1 MPKDT
6 KNVIMK
12 CFILIL
18 TLIVSC
24 SNDPNQKKLDQPK
37 ENLKV
42 TKNRNKTCRPLDILM
57 LKEKDVKTLFFQKL
71 DSTVNKQYL
80 GKKKESV
87 DLTQELLEIFL
98 NDLDTKFFSRNLI
111 FQKKYKAKFV
121 IEDKQSKN
129 DSTTIEL
136 SYFQEDCFYRMAI
149 LNYYETEEYADES
162 SVIYFFKIENKQITN
177 FGRQE
182 AG

>member
-1 MPKDT
+1 
-6 KNVIMK
+6 MK
-12 CFILIL
+12 YFILIL

-24 SNDPNQKKLDQPK
+24 SNNTNQKELDKPK
-37 ENLKV
+37 ENFKV
-42 TKNRNKTCRPLDILM
+42 TKNRNKDCRPLNILM

-87 DLTQELLEIFL
+87 DLSQELLEIFL
-98 NDLDTKFFSRNLI
+98 NDLDTKIFPENLI

-121 IEDKQSKN
+121 IEDIQSKN
-129 DSTTIEL
+129 ESTTIEL
-136 SYFQEDCFYRMAI
+136 SYFQEDCFYRMCI
-149 LNYYETEEYADES
+149 LNYFETDEYSDES